1 MCRRLALAEEQPERV
16 PRLKQKNDLESMAL
30 FRSFHF
36 KSLAEFR
43 PLKEDGIKINLKKVT
58 TCASLFSPLS
68 LVSVRTE

>member
-16 PRLKQKNDLESMAL
+16 SRIIKNDLESIAL

-68 LVSVRTE
+68 LVSAVA